1 MILNDDNGSDEET
14 NRAVYDVNDD
24 ADNDNADM
32 DDNEDE
38 EDEET
43 NRAVYDWPAHH
54 LPLLARR
61 AGHCSCLKTIII
73 IYMFYSFPQHS
84 VCCDDEN
91 SEHLSMM
98 DKKQKAEAEA
108 L

>member
-1 MILNDDNGSDEET
+1 MTMLTIIIAMILNDDNGSDEET

-61 AGHCSCLKTIII
+61 AGHCSCLQTISI
-73 IYMFYSFPQHS
+73 
-84 VCCDDEN
+84 
-91 SEHLSMM
+91 MM
-98 DKKQKAEAEA
+98 I
-108 L
+108 